1 MAGTITATSQCQDG
15 TEAHNNPSI
24 GSDVRELDLTSSRAD
39 YSPQVGLATAMG
51 QIVASCHNT
60 RANRGGGANSTR
72 SPIPGNQHTRAAKR
86 TASHTF
92 DLSNEQH

>member
-39 YSPQVGLATAMG
+39 YSPSPTSRLATADVV
-51 QIVASCHNT
+51 VAT
-60 RANRGGGANSTR
+60 GR
-72 SPIPGNQHTRAAKR
+72 RAALPVLTCVAVKVGYGITVAKSR
-86 TASHTF
+86 CY
-92 DLSNEQH
+92 Q